1 MNYNA
6 MTDREL
12 LHYLDLNR
20 NDPIV
25 CRLVDMVDR
34 LFADLEEEGMD
45 PKTRTFSTDWGEQS
59 VANYIYS
66 LRTDVSEAESTIND
80 LKYRLE
86 EAVEERDRL
95 KNRSIGDFL
104 REVEQERIN
113 NREETYRVRKE
124 SQQLAEQNAKLK
136 EQLDMWARMN
146 QQERKLS

>member
-1 MNYNA
+1 

-12 LHYLDLNR
+12 LHYLDLNS

-25 CRLVDMVDR
+25 CRLADMVDR

-66 LRTDVSEAESTIND
+66 LRVDLSEAESTIND
-80 LKYRLE
+80 LKYQLE

-95 KNRSIGDFL
+95 KNRSSGDFL
-104 REVEQERIN
+104 QEVERERI
-113 NREETYRVRKE
+113 V
-124 SQQLAEQNAKLK
+124 
-136 EQLDMWARMN
+136 
-146 QQERKLS
+146 

>member
-12 LHYLDLNR
+12 LHYLDLNKT
-20 NDPIV
+20 DPIV
-25 CRLVDMVDR
+25 SRLANMVDR

-59 VANYIYS
+59 VANYIYT
-66 LRTDVSEAESTIND
+66 LRSDLYEAESANND
-80 LKYRLE
+80 LKSRLE
-86 EAVEERDRL
+86 EAEDERDRL

-113 NREETYRVRKE
+113 NREELYRVRKDAL
-124 SQQLAEQNAKLK
+124 QVAEQNAKLK
-136 EQLDMWARMN
+136 EQLDMWGKMN
-146 QQERKLS
+146 KV

>member
-25 CRLVDMVDR
+25 SRLANMVDR

-59 VANYIYS
+59 VANYIYT
-66 LRTDVSEAESTIND
+66 LRSDLYEAESTNND
-80 LKYRLE
+80 LKSRLE
-86 EAVEERDRL
+86 EAEDERDRL

-113 NREETYRVRKE
+113 NREELYRVRKDAL
-124 SQQLAEQNAKLK
+124 QVAEQNAKLK
-136 EQLDMWARMN
+136 EQLDMWGKMN
-146 QQERKLS
+146 KV